1 MQPVSLD
8 KSDRAILEVLQS
20 DATLSAADVGEQ
32 VGLSQSP
39 CWRRIQRLREKGVIR
54 DQVAL
59 IDRKKVGFDTMV
71 FATVK
76 LSAHGRS
83 KLSDFAEAIQRFP
96 EVLECYVLMGSMDFM
111 LKIVT
116 RDIEAYE
123 HFFFEDLSQLPGV
136 QEINST
142 IAMSEIK
149 QTTAL
154 PVQAG

>member
-1 MQPVSLD
+1 MQPVQLD
-8 KSDRAILEVLQS
+8 KADRAILRELQL
-20 DATLSAADVGEQ
+20 DASLSAADVGEK

-39 CWRRIQRLREKGVIR
+39 CWRRIQRLREKGVIK
-54 DQVAL
+54 DEVAL
-59 IDRKKVGFDTMV
+59 VDRKRVGFNTMV

-116 RDIEAYE
+116 HDVEAYE

-142 IAMSEIK
+142 IAMSQIK
-149 QTTAL
+149 HTTAL
-154 PVQAG
+154 PL

>member
-1 MQPVSLD
+1 MQPIQLD
-8 KSDRAILEVLQS
+8 KADRAILRELQR
-20 DATLSAADVGEQ
+20 DASLSAADVGEK

-39 CWRRIQRLREKGVIR
+39 CWRRIQRMREKGVIQG
-54 DQVAL
+54 QVAL
-59 IDRKKVGFDTMV
+59 VDRKRVGFNTMV

-83 KLSDFAEAIQRFP
+83 KLADFAEAIQRFP

-116 RDIEAYE
+116 QDVEAYE

-136 QEINST
+136 HEINST
-142 IAMSEIK
+142 IAMSQIK
-149 QTTAL
+149 HTTAL
-154 PVQAG
+154 PL